1 MRKAN
6 KTRPESKTEVHEMLP
21 EYHFDYS
28 KARPNRFAAEIAE
41 GSLIVVLEREI
52 AQVFGTEEAVKAV
65 LRAIAQAMPKAGG
78 QGA

>member
-1 MRKAN
+1 
-6 KTRPESKTEVHEMLP
+6 MLP
-21 EYHFDYS
+21 EYRLDYS

-41 GSLIVVLEREI
+41 GSLVVVLEPEI
-52 AQVFGTEEAVKAV
+52 AQVFGTEETVKAI